1 MATRRR
7 TQKVRHHFK
16 DGGAVPIEDVLPGF
30 GREEPEARA
39 ADADVPSPAPPPPPE
54 PEPDIP
60 PSENSDAVLL
70 AIMGQRRAE
79 QVPAE
84 AMQRAAVEQP
94 AQPAPPQ
101 PAPPQMSERRIA
113 FIQAHPEL
121 LARENAEAV
130 QSYWQQAQRVGM
142 TDEAEVDRYVLQGV
156 LWEQR
161 QREPRR
167 EEPEPAPSYA
177 EPPQSQREAFQE
189 PPPEPRRPPPPSEPR
204 RSMPMTAPPQREV
217 PSYNG
222 KRASSNR
229 MRLTEEERMIA
240 RTLPDRPDLPKLTNA
255 QKEYLYAQQKA
266 KYEAMKASG
275 EYTDQR
281 QR

>member
-7 TQKVRHHFK
+7 TQKVRHYRE
-16 DGGAVPIEDVLPGF
+16 GGAVPIEDVLPGF

-39 ADADVPSPAPPPPPE
+39 ADVPAPSPPPE

-60 PSENSDAVLL
+60 PSENSDAVLQ

-79 QVPAE
+79 QVQAE

-94 AQPAPPQ
+94 AQPTPPQ
-101 PAPPQMSERRIA
+101 PAPQMSERRIA
-113 FIQAHPEL
+113 FIREHPEL
-121 LARENAEAV
+121 LDPANREAV
-130 QSYWQQAQRVGM
+130 EGYWRQAQRM
-142 TDEAEVDRYVLQGV
+142 NIHDEAEVDRFVLQGV
-156 LWEQR
+156 HWEQR

-189 PPPEPRRPPPPSEPR
+189 PPPEPRRSPPEPR
-204 RSMPMTAPPQREV
+204 RSMPVTAPVQRSV
-217 PSYNG
+217 PSISTG
-222 KRASSNR
+222 KARQSQLH
-229 MRLTEEERMIA
+229 LTEDERKIA
-240 RTLPDRPDLPKLTNA
+240 RSSFVDRPDLPRMTNA